1 MPPDGPQP
9 DELRLRDAREWLDR
23 AEEDLR
29 NAEHDLA
36 AQPPFVRDALF
47 HAQQAVE
54 KASKGLL
61 TWYDQPFARI
71 HNLEELGGLCALA
84 VPELATL
91 PARAAPLNKYA
102 VRFRYPGEPYAPTVE
117 EAQQAIALARALV
130 ADIVTH
136 LTGLHL

>member
-54 KASKGLL
+54 KSSKGLL